1 MSFGGNRSKRD
12 LGQLR
17 ELTQTNTKVV
27 LRFFLRLINISWM
40 QNKPKLKIN
49 YYLKNLRYRGGGKMD
64 LP

>member
-27 LRFFLRLINISWM
+27 LRFFLRLINISCM
-40 QNKPKLKIN
+40 QNKPKLKID
-49 YYLKNLRYRGGGKMD
+49 YYFKNLRYRGGGKMD